1 MRKLQFG
8 LISLLLGVLAASGY
22 VWINCTPVTKVS
34 VGDDWDGWYGSPFK
48 AIFCRSR
55 GDTSEIS
62 VYSWVGLLGD
72 ICVLAGITGF
82 VIFYVEYFIM
92 RRPKS
97 GVKGEEGQ
105 AVTGQRP
112 APPSDSKQG

>member
-1 MRKLQFG
+1 LN
-8 LISLLLGVLAASGY
+8 SLLLGVFVASGY
-22 VWINCTPVTKVS
+22 VWINCSPVTAVGG
-34 VGDDWDGWYGSPFK
+34 GDDWDSCYGVPFK

-72 ICVLAGITGF
+72 ICVLAATMGLVLF
-82 VIFYVEYFIM
+82 CVEYFIM

-105 AVTGQRP
+105 GNQ
-112 APPSDSKQG
+112 